1 MNQYQQF
8 IHATRYARWIEP
20 EQRRES
26 WDETVDRFMDF
37 WPQLK
42 PKEKMHLRSMIYN
55 LEVLPSMRALMTA
68 GPALERDHVAGYN
81 CAYLSID
88 DPKAFDEL
96 MYILLCGTGVGYSVE
111 FDEVDKLPVVA
122 EHFHP
127 ASTVHTVQDSKIGW
141 AKSTRQLIA
150 NLYAG
155 EIITMDYSQVRA
167 AGERLKT
174 FGGRASGPEPL
185 IDLHQFLVNL
195 FQGAAGRRLTDLECH
210 DICCKIAEIVVVGG
224 VRRSALISLSSPT
237 SSRLREAKSGK
248 WYEMHGQRALANN
261 SAVYNKKP
269 DFPFFIDE
277 MRSLYKSYSGERG
290 IFSREAAKTIA
301 GRNGRRDTDHAFG
314 CNPCSEILLRPGQFC
329 NLTEVVVR
337 PSDTAESLQAKVI
350 AATILGTLQSTL
362 TNFRYL
368 RRFWKKNC
376 EEERLLGVSLT
387 GIMDNPLTNGK
398 KGTKALEALL
408 DDLRETAIE
417 TNKRWAD
424 RLGIAQAAAI
434 TCVKPSGTVSQLANC
449 ASGIHPNYSKY
460 YIRTVRQDNKDPV
473 TDFLKAVGVPNEPC
487 FMKRDTTTVFSFPI
501 KVEGNAVFRDDVG
514 AIGQL
519 EIWKTYQNH
528 WAEHKPSIT
537 VYYKDDEFFDVC
549 AWVWRNWDIMSG
561 ISMLPYN
568 EHSYVQAPYQE
579 ITAQEYK
586 DAVKAMPD
594 IDFAGLV
601 EFERGDTTT
610 SSQELACTGGS
621 CEIVGSAE

>member
-96 MYILLCGTGVGYSVE
+96 MYILLCGTGVGFSVE
-111 FDEVDKLPVVA
+111 RDEVDKLPVVA
-122 EHFHP
+122 EQFHP
-127 ASTVHTVQDSKIGW
+127 ASTVHTVQDNKIGW

-185 IDLHQFLVNL
+185 MDLHQFLVNL
-195 FQGAAGRRLTDLECH
+195 FQGAAGRKLTDLECH

-237 SSRLREAKSGK
+237 SDRMRDAKSGK

-261 SAVYNKKP
+261 SAVYDKKP
-269 DFPFFIDE
+269 DFAFFMDE

-290 IFSREAAKTIA
+290 IFSREAAKAIA

-424 RLGIAQAAAI
+424 RLGIAQATAI

-487 FMKRDTTTVFSFPI
+487 FMKRDTTTVFSFPM

-549 AWVWRNWDIMSG
+549 AWVWNNWDIMSG
-561 ISMLPYN
+561 ISMLPYDN
-568 EHSYVQAPYQE
+568 GSYVQAPYQE

-594 IDFAGLV
+594 IDFAGLF